1 MAAISAAATMIAGTS
16 GLAMRSAR
24 RWLAPLRDC
33 SASTIATMRANELS
47 AALEVTSTSSTPV
60 PLIDPANTS
69 LPGPASTGT
78 DSPVMAETS
87 SAVRPEVMV
96 PSVATRSPG
105 LTSIRSP
112 TRNSA
117 GGMVI
122 SAPSRRTV
130 ASSGTS
136 ANNARSPRRVRAS
149 EYSSRPSLME
159 NRNASMAASP
169 TSPRITAP
177 MAAIVISVPT
187 PILPCANR
195 RSVEGTNV

>member
-1 MAAISAAATMIAGTS
+1 MPVLSSATVRTAPRASSAAPPLTRTPSLEAAPIAATTVTGTEMASAHGGGGHQHDQGTFNPHQRITQHGTDGGDGAAATMIAGTS

-87 SAVRPEVMV
+87 SAVRP
-96 PSVATRSPG
+96 R
-105 LTSIRSP
+105 
-112 TRNSA
+112 
-117 GGMVI
+117 
-122 SAPSRRTV
+122 
-130 ASSGTS
+130 
-136 ANNARSPRRVRAS
+136 
-149 EYSSRPSLME
+149 
-159 NRNASMAASP
+159 
-169 TSPRITAP
+169 
-177 MAAIVISVPT
+177 
-187 PILPCANR
+187 
-195 RSVEGTNV
+195 